1 MKVKLIKVWSH
12 YLVAFEIKVIYILI
26 IILISQI
33 VLSLMSLLIK
43 KLIMIN
49 LAYQILKL
57 ISQFY
62 NLNIQAIQVLVSLMN
77 YGFKILKVKK
87 MKSKKVLKRK

>member
-12 YLVAFEIKVIYILI
+12 YLAAFEIKVIYILI

>member
-49 LAYQILKL
+49 LAYQILK
-57 ISQFY
+57 
-62 NLNIQAIQVLVSLMN
+62 
-77 YGFKILKVKK
+77 
-87 MKSKKVLKRK
+87 

>member
-1 MKVKLIKVWSH
+1 MIAKLIKVWSH
-12 YLVAFEIKVIYILI
+12 YLAAFEIKVIYILI

-62 NLNIQAIQVLVSLMN
+62 NLNIQAIKVLVSLMN

-87 MKSKKVLKRK
+87 IKSKKVLTRK

>member
-1 MKVKLIKVWSH
+1 MIAKLIKVWSH
-12 YLVAFEIKVIYILI
+12 YLAAFEIKVIYILI

-77 YGFKILKVKK
+77 YGLKILKVKK